1 MQVGQVFTRRFWRA
15 VSGVR
20 ARGVCIDPP
29 SSKNNTLSVVWIFSL
44 SVNIHKCCRC
54 VASIR
59 YWCANLSSQGRER
72 IFRCETTVIRF
83 EKNVES
89 FFRKRNCCSP
99 SRVRFFESEF
109 FWEENYTRSWLF
121 IPDTTRV
128 LIKLQNRESIEAVEW
143 RCWMENKIF
152 TNRTEVCLILQI
164 FIFIYN
170 QCQETLT
177 KNSNF

>member
-59 YWCANLSSQGRER
+59 YWCANLSSQGKET

-109 FWEENYTRSWLF
+109 FWEGERTIHEVGCLFPIRRECWLNSRIENQSKPSSDVAEWKIKFLRIEQRFVLF
-121 IPDTTRV
+121 FKFLFLYITNAR
-128 LIKLQNRESIEAVEW
+128 KL
-143 RCWMENKIF
+143 
-152 TNRTEVCLILQI
+152 
-164 FIFIYN
+164 
-170 QCQETLT
+170 
-177 KNSNF
+177 